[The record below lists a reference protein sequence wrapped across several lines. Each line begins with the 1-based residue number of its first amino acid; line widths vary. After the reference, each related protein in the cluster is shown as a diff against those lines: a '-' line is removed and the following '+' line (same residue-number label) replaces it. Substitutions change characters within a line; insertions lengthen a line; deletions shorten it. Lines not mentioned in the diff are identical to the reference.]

1 MVKTVFS
8 IGLSTGEKLTIKKNR
23 LEGTALSG
31 QNKRVAIVS
40 GTHGDELEGQY
51 VCYEVIRRI
60 KEHPEYLCGVVDI
73 YPALNPLGIA
83 VADRMVP
90 RLELDMNR
98 MFPGDEKGTPMERVT
113 AAIIQ
118 DLAGADLC
126 IDVHASNE
134 FLKEIPQ
141 VRISE
146 EFAEKLLP
154 YAKHM
159 NADMVWMNATATVHE
174 STLAHSMNMLGVPT
188 LVVEMGL
195 GMRVNRNFGSQVVD
209 GIFNLLYEMG
219 LWSKKPR
226 NIQFPVL
233 STDGE
238 VEFIRAQCDGV
249 FLPAIE
255 HNHFIKMGDV
265 IGEIINPIE
274 GTVKQEIV
282 AVKDGLVFTL
292 REYPIVNEG
301 SLIARILT
309 DIQIGS
315 RESDWEKSKGE
326 EECS

>member
-8 IGLSTGEKLTIKKNR
+8 IGLSTGENLVIKKNR
-23 LEGTALSG
+23 FEGTAPSAK
-31 QNKRVAIVS
+31 NRRIAIVS
-40 GTHGDELEGQY
+40 GIHGDELEGQY

-60 KEHPEYLCGVVDI
+60 KEHLEYLMGVADI

-83 VADRMVP
+83 VADRMIP
-90 RLELDMNR
+90 RLETDMNR
-98 MFPGDEKGTPMERVT
+98 MFPGDENGTTMERVT

-126 IDVHASNE
+126 IDVHSSNE
-134 FLKEIPQ
+134 FVKEIPQ

-146 EFAEKLLP
+146 EFAQKLLP

-159 NADMVWMNATATVHE
+159 NVDMVWTNATATVHE
-174 STLAHSMNMLGVPT
+174 STLAHSMNMMGVPT

-195 GMRVNRNFGSQVVD
+195 GMRVNRNFGNQVVE

-219 LWSKKPR
+219 IWSQKPMH
-226 NIQFPVL
+226 IQYPVL

-255 HNHFIKMGDV
+255 HNHFIRKGDV
-265 IGEIINPIE
+265 IGEIVDPME
-274 GTVKQEIV
+274 GTVRQKIV
-282 AVKDGLVFTL
+282 SQKDGLVFTL
-292 REYPIVNEG
+292 REYPVVNEG
-301 SLIARILT
+301 ALLARLLT
-309 DIQIGS
+309 DIRI
-315 RESDWEKSKGE
+315 
-326 EECS
+326 

>member
-8 IGLSTGEKLTIKKNR
+8 IGLSTGESLIIKKNR
-23 LEGTALSG
+23 LEGTAAG
-31 QNKRVAIVS
+31 ERNKRVAIVS
-40 GTHGDELEGQY
+40 GIHGDELEGQY

-60 KEHPEYLCGVVDI
+60 KEHPEYLCGVAEV

-90 RLELDMNR
+90 RVEMDMNR
-98 MFPGDEKGTPMERVT
+98 MFPGNEKGTPMERVT

-134 FLKEIPQ
+134 FVKELPQ

-154 YAKHM
+154 YARHM
-159 NADMVWMNATATVHE
+159 NVDMVWTNATATVHE
-174 STLAHSMNMLGVPT
+174 STLAHSLNMLGVPT

-195 GMRVNRNFGSQVVD
+195 GMRVNRNFGNQVVE

-219 LWSKKPR
+219 IWSQKPMH
-226 NIQFPVL
+226 IQYPVL

-238 VEFIRAQCDGV
+238 VEFIRAECDGV

-255 HNHFIKMGDV
+255 HNHFVREGDK
-265 IGEIINPIE
+265 IGEIIHPIE
-274 GTVKQEIV
+274 GTVKQRIV
-282 AVKDGLVFTL
+282 SGKDGLVFTL
-292 REYPIVNEG
+292 REYPVVNEG
-301 SLIARILT
+301 ALLARILT
-309 DIQIGS
+309 DIHVENEAGTWKLGAK
-315 RESDWEKSKGE
+315 E
-326 EECS
+326 

>member
-8 IGLSTGEKLTIKKNR
+8 IGLSTGEKLIIKKNR

-195 GMRVNRNFGSQVVD
+195 GMR
-209 GIFNLLYEMG
+209 
-219 LWSKKPR
+219 
-226 NIQFPVL
+226 
-233 STDGE
+233 
-238 VEFIRAQCDGV
+238 
-249 FLPAIE
+249 
-255 HNHFIKMGDV
+255 
-265 IGEIINPIE
+265 
-274 GTVKQEIV
+274 
-282 AVKDGLVFTL
+282 
-292 REYPIVNEG
+292 
-301 SLIARILT
+301 
-309 DIQIGS
+309 
-315 RESDWEKSKGE
+315 
-326 EECS
+326 